1 MAFVLDKNLS
11 RIVDS
16 FILSF
21 VNIQG
26 KLMNAIN
33 AIQWTTQY

>member
-1 MAFVLDKNLS
+1 MAFVLDKHLW
-11 RIVDS
+11 RIIDS

-26 KLMNAIN
+26 KLIN
-33 AIQWTTQY
+33 ARNAVQWTIQY